1 MKRQVENA
9 CSSSDSAEAT
19 DELGTGVKLV
29 ILMGVL
35 LMVVKVVLASNGPL
49 LRKLLLKTKLRW
61 AKVLASNATIR
72 KLLLKLEIF

>member
-1 MKRQVENA
+1 MR
-9 CSSSDSAEAT
+9 
-19 DELGTGVKLV
+19 LV